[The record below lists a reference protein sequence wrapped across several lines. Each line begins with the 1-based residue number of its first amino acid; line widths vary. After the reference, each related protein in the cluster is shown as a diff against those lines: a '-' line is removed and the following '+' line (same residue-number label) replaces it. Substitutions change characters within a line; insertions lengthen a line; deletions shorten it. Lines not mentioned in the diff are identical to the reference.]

1 MKKGKLLI
9 TSALVYSAIAVKA
22 QFVDPAA
29 AAQQQVQITLQIEQ
43 LANSIQMVQ
52 NTQQIIQQTKESI
65 GVARQGVKY
74 AQQTA
79 QIMEAIANDRISV
92 EMITDLKMN
101 DLKGLMK
108 DLLCI
113 DIDNFAPKD
122 AINIKILAR
131 FKSSLLGCSNNDYY
145 NYTFAGISRKIKDG
159 SFFQYLKRPEDIYRL
174 SKQQINYEME
184 KIDKALIE
192 AKQQEE
198 FAKTVSAEMTNV
210 SYKYYY
216 NLAEELF
223 DRSKDMYDKLKATTV
238 DADGNTHAAYEMS
251 QFERQQLIMNCIEYQ
266 FKAFEYKEKSLAM
279 LEKVSSTKEGADQ
292 ILKIR
297 SELAARRFNMSVWN
311 PTKN

>member
-1 MKKGKLLI
+1 MKKKLLI
-9 TSALVYSAIAVKA
+9 VIGLLEFFALKA

-29 AAQQQVQITLQIEQ
+29 AAQTQVQIALQSQQ
-43 LANSIQMVQ
+43 LAQAISMVN
-52 NTQQIIQQTKESI
+52 NTQQILVQTQKAI
-65 GVARQGVKY
+65 GVAKEGVKY

-79 QIMEAIANDRISV
+79 EIMEAIADDRVSV

-122 AINIKILAR
+122 AINIRILAR

-145 NYTFAGISRKIKDG
+145 NFTFAGISKKIKEG
-159 SFFQYLKRPEDIYRL
+159 NFFQYLKRPEDIYRL
-174 SKQQINYEME
+174 SKKQINYEMA
-184 KIDKALIE
+184 KIDQAIAE
-192 AKQQEE
+192 AQQQEQ
-198 FAKTVSAEMTNV
+198 FAKTVANEMTNV

-223 DRSKDMYDKLKATTV
+223 DRSKDMYDKLRETKV
-238 DADGNTHAAYEMS
+238 DEDGNSHAAYEMS

-279 LEKVSSTKEGADQ
+279 LERVSSSKAGADQ

-297 SELAARRFNMSVWN
+297 SELAARRFNMNVWQH
-311 PTKN
+311 